1 MSNGLQPSLRRVGIV
16 GAGQLARMMGE
27 VAPTLGIHITVL
39 ADTLD
44 DAAVATCDE
53 AIIGAPKDP
62 LALDHLARLVDVV
75 TFDHELV
82 DLEHVRDLETRGV
95 LVRPSA
101 HALSFAVDKA
111 HQRRAFR
118 DAEVPVPKFLV
129 VSSVHDE
136 RLRPFLDEL
145 DGPPVLK
152 AARGG
157 YDGRGVLFPATYDE
171 AVSLIGEMCA
181 SGEVVIEERLTLHGE
196 VAQLIA
202 RSVDGQMAI
211 YPLVT
216 TVQANGMCIETDYPA
231 LATNEINERA
241 HELGEQIAS
250 LIDAVG
256 VLAIEFFITPTGLLV
271 NEIALRPHNSG
282 HWTIEGTRTSQFA
295 NHLLCVSGEEPGD
308 VTAVAPCAVMVNVVG
323 SDQPGSFEQA
333 QKVEGAFVH
342 DYGKS
347 WRPDRK
353 LGHVTVL
360 GESRESAH
368 VRAWRSAIAY
378 GTRTREV

>member
-1 MSNGLQPSLRRVGIV
+1 MSNGPKPSLKRVGIV

-27 VAPTLGIHITVL
+27 AAPELGLEITVL
-39 ADTLD
+39 ATSID
-44 DAAVATCDE
+44 DAAVETCGATILGD
-53 AIIGAPKDP
+53 PKDP
-62 LALDHLARLVDVV
+62 SALDQLAQIVDVV

-82 DLEHVRDLETRGV
+82 DLEHLRVLEARGV

-101 HALSFAVDKA
+101 HALEFAVDKA

-118 DAEVPVPKFLV
+118 DAQIPVPNFLV
-129 VSSVHDE
+129 VSSA
-136 RLRPFLDEL
+136 RDEL
-145 DGPPVLK
+145 LGAFLEGLDQPPVVK

-157 YDGRGVLFPATYDE
+157 YDGRGVLFPESNLE
-171 AVSLIGEMCA
+171 ALSMIDALSV
-181 SGEVVIEERLTLHGE
+181 SGEVVVEERLELQGE

-202 RSVDGQMAI
+202 RGVDGQTAI

-216 TVQANGMCIETDYPA
+216 TVQSNGMCIEVDFPA
-231 LATNEINERA
+231 LATNELNEAA
-241 HELGEQIAS
+241 HDVGEQIAS

-256 VLAIEFFITPTGLLV
+256 VLAIEFFITTSGLLV

-282 HWTIEGTRTSQFA
+282 HWTIEGARTSQFA
-295 NHLLCVSGEEPGD
+295 NHLLCVCGEVPGEA
-308 VTAVAPCAVMVNVVG
+308 TPLAPCAVMVNVVG
-323 SDQPGSFEQA
+323 SDQPGSFEKA
-333 QKVEGAFVH
+333 QGVEGAFVH

-360 GESRESAH
+360 GDSREWAH
-368 VRAWRSAIAY
+368 VRAWESAIAY

>member
-1 MSNGLQPSLRRVGIV
+1 
-16 GAGQLARMMGE
+16 MMGE
-27 VAPTLGIHITVL
+27 IAPSLGIHVTVL
-39 ADTLD
+39 AETLD

-53 AIIGAPKDP
+53 VVLGSPKDP
-62 LALDHLARLVDVV
+62 LALERLARLVEVV

-82 DLEHVRDLETRGV
+82 DLAHLRTLEDSGV
-95 LVRPSA
+95 VVRPSA

-111 HQRRAFR
+111 HQRQAFR
-118 DAEVPVPKFLV
+118 DAQIPVPRFLV
-129 VSSVHDE
+129 VSSAHDQRIE
-136 RLRPFLDEL
+136 AFLEEL
-145 DGPPVLK
+145 TGPPVLK

-157 YDGRGVLFPATYDE
+157 YDGRGVLFPSTRDE
-171 AVSLIGEMCA
+171 TLSLIGEMTT

-202 RSVDGQMAI
+202 RGIDGQMSI

-216 TVQANGMCIETDYPA
+216 TVQANGMCIEVDFPA
-231 LATNEINERA
+231 LATNELNERA

-250 LIDAVG
+250 LIGAVG
-256 VLAIEFFITPTGLLV
+256 VLAVEFFIAPDGLVV
-271 NEIALRPHNSG
+271 NEVALRPHNSG

-295 NHLLCVSGEEPGD
+295 NHLLCVCGEDPGD
-308 VTAVAPCAVMVNVVG
+308 VTTLASCAVMVNVVG
-323 SDQPGSFEQA
+323 SEQPGSFVNAQA
-333 QKVEGAFVH
+333 VEGAYVH

-347 WRPDRK
+347 WRPGRK

-360 GESRESAH
+360 GDSRESAH
-368 VRAWRSAIAY
+368 VRAWKSAIAY

>member
-1 MSNGLQPSLRRVGIV
+1 
-16 GAGQLARMMGE
+16 MMGE
-27 VAPTLGIHITVL
+27 VAPELRLHTTLL
-39 ADTLD
+39 ASTPD

-53 AIIGAPKDP
+53 TILGDPKDP
-62 LALDHLARLVDVV
+62 LALEQLAQLVDVI

-82 DLEHVRDLETRGV
+82 DLEQVRELEARGV
-95 LVRPSA
+95 VVRPSA
-101 HALSFAVDKA
+101 YALEFAVDKA

-118 DAEVPVPKFLV
+118 DAQIPVPDFLV
-129 VSSVHDE
+129 VRSA
-136 RLRPFLDEL
+136 LDEGLLAFLEGL
-145 DGPPVLK
+145 DGPPVVK

-157 YDGRGVLFPATYDE
+157 YDGRGVEFPATNEE
-171 AVSLIGEMCA
+171 ALALIAEMCA
-181 SGEVVIEERLTLHGE
+181 SGEVVVEERLTLHGE

-202 RSVDGQMAI
+202 RGANGEVAV

-216 TVQANGMCIETDYPA
+216 TVQADGMCIEVDFPA
-231 LATNEINERA
+231 LATSELNERA

-256 VLAIEFFITPTGLLV
+256 VLAVEFFITASGLLV

-295 NHLLCVSGEEPGD
+295 NHLLCVCGEVPGE
-308 VTAVAPCAVMVNVVG
+308 VTPLAPCAVMVNVVG
-323 SDQPGSFEQA
+323 SNRPGSFDEAQA
-333 QKVEGAFVH
+333 VEGAFVH

-360 GESRESAH
+360 GDSREWAH
-368 VRAWRSAIAY
+368 VRAWESAIAY

>member
-1 MSNGLQPSLRRVGIV
+1 
-16 GAGQLARMMGE
+16 MMGE
-27 VAPTLGIHITVL
+27 AAGDMGLEITVL
-39 ADTLD
+39 ATTLD
-44 DAAVATCDE
+44 DAAVATCDA
-53 AIIGAPKDP
+53 AILGDPKDLFALEQ
-62 LALDHLARLVDVV
+62 LAELVDVI

-82 DLEHVRDLETRGV
+82 NLEHLRRLEARGV

-101 HALSFAVDKA
+101 DALEFAVDKA
-111 HQRRAFR
+111 HQRRSFR
-118 DAEVPVPKFLV
+118 DAQIPVPDFLV
-129 VSSVHDE
+129 VSSAQDE
-136 RLRPFLDEL
+136 HLEAFLEGL
-145 DGPPVLK
+145 DQPPVVK

-157 YDGRGVLFPATYDE
+157 YDGRGVLFPNDKLE
-171 AVSLIGEMCA
+171 ALSMIEELCV
-181 SGEVVIEERLTLHGE
+181 SGEVVVEERLKLQGE

-202 RSVDGQMAI
+202 RGVDGQVAV

-216 TVQANGMCIETDYPA
+216 TVQANGMCIEVDYPA
-231 LATNEINERA
+231 LATNELNETA

-256 VLAIEFFITPTGLLV
+256 VLAIEFFITTSGLLV

-282 HWTIEGTRTSQFA
+282 HWTIEGARTSQFA
-295 NHLLCVSGEEPGD
+295 NHLLCVCGEVPGE
-308 VTAVAPCAVMVNVVG
+308 VSPLAPSAVMVNVVG
-323 SDQPGSFEQA
+323 SDQPGSFEKAQA
-333 QKVEGAFVH
+333 VEGALVH

-360 GESRESAH
+360 GDSREWAH
-368 VRAWRSAIAY
+368 VRAWESAIAY